1 MGGLI
6 KRNGLDPSG
15 SPESEIPPP
24 GESAAGFAKPGPDSR
39 NRGWVRETGP
49 RNLKLPVDEADPPLG
64 LWKGYCPVNSG
75 NPTST
80 TVSWAPCARSV
91 AGALATGA
99 LGLLLYHLTED
110 WRTAGLALLLG
121 GALVGLLERRAT
133 ANRTRHRAAIQ
144 NVLLAV
150 ASGRWSVRLDSAEAG
165 EFTEIAKA
173 LNQFLEHS
181 QERGEKVDDI
191 ASRLLAIPD
200 EIAGAMSELS
210 KGADD
215 QEASVEETSSLLA
228 NINTSI
234 RGINAEIVNLAS
246 SNEETASS
254 IMEMGSAIEQVA
266 SSADVLSAT
275 VESSTS
281 AVHELNAQIRRV
293 AESGSAVQEVAEE
306 TAASISQMDHAI
318 REVGDHVRSASKLT
332 EQVTQSAEEG
342 SQAVGATIDGI
353 AQIRHLTQDA
363 KTALEG
369 LADRIGAIGEI
380 ASVINGISDETNL
393 LSLNAAIIAAQAGEH
408 GKAFAVVAEQVK
420 TLARR
425 TTASTK
431 EIETLIQSIQ
441 EQSENAVRA
450 MGAGIDAVEQG
461 VKRSKGAGEALDR
474 IRENAR
480 DASGRV
486 AEISRAAEEQA
497 RNSRHVSKSA
507 QTTSA
512 QVQQISVALAEQS
525 QATERI
531 LSNATKSLEMCHQM
545 TNATDE
551 QRSSSRYISTHIASI
566 TELIASIQNKT
577 ASHEQAS
584 HGVSESVASMLGVV
598 RKSSEC
604 LPEVA
609 RSVIA
614 MRECSEQIRNEVHR
628 GSSDNTDA

>member
-1 MGGLI
+1 V
-6 KRNGLDPSG
+6 N
-15 SPESEIPPP
+15 
-24 GESAAGFAKPGPDSR
+24 SR
-39 NRGWVRETGP
+39 N
-49 RNLKLPVDEADPPLG
+49 
-64 LWKGYCPVNSG
+64 S
-75 NPTST
+75 TST
-80 TVSWAPCARSV
+80 KAAWAPLVRPV
-91 AGALATGA
+91 AGALGA
-99 LGLLLYHLTED
+99 G
-110 WRTAGLALLLG
+110 GFALLAFQITANWPTAG
-121 GALVGLLERRAT
+121 GALLAG
-133 ANRTRHRAAIQ
+133 AAI
-144 NVLLAV
+144 V
-150 ASGRWSVRLDSAEAG
+150 ALFEQRASSNRAQQQKMIQTALSDVTRGDMTVRLDLKQFGDFLEVAQS
-165 EFTEIAKA
+165 
-173 LNQFLEHS
+173 LNQYIES
-181 QERGEKVDDI
+181 EQKWQGNIQELV
-191 ASRLLAIPD
+191 SRLTSIPAG
-200 EIAGAMSELS
+200 IAGAMSELN
-210 KGADD
+210 KGAED

-266 SSADVLSAT
+266 TSANALRDT

-281 AVHELNAQIRRV
+281 SVHELNAQIRRV
-293 AESGSAVQEVAEE
+293 SESGSAVQEVAEE
-306 TAASISQMDHAI
+306 TAASISEMDHAI
-318 REVGDHVRSASKLT
+318 REVGDHVRSASELT
-332 EQVTQSAEEG
+332 DHVTQSAEEG

-353 AQIRHLTQDA
+353 AQIRDLTQDA

-425 TTASTK
+425 TTTSTK
-431 EIETLIQSIQ
+431 EIESLIESVQ

-450 MGAGIDAVEQG
+450 MGAGIEAVEQG
-461 VKRSKGAGEALDR
+461 VKRSRGAGEALDK

-497 RNSRHVSKSA
+497 RNSRHVAESA

-512 QVQQISVALAEQS
+512 QLQQISSALTEQS
-525 QATERI
+525 QATEQM
-531 LSNATKSLEMCHQM
+531 LANSTQSLEACRQM
-545 TNATDE
+545 TSATEE
-551 QRSSSRYISTHIASI
+551 QRSSSRYISANIASI

-584 HGVSESVASMLGVV
+584 HGVAESVASMLETA
-598 RKSSEC
+598 RKSSER
-604 LPEVA
+604 LPEIA
-609 RSVIA
+609 RNIIA
-614 MRECSEQIRNEVHR
+614 MRECSEEIGREISLEPIEN
-628 GSSDNTDA
+628 SDS

>member
-1 MGGLI
+1 M
-6 KRNGLDPSG
+6 
-15 SPESEIPPP
+15 
-24 GESAAGFAKPGPDSR
+24 DSK
-39 NRGWVRETGP
+39 NQ
-49 RNLKLPVDEADPPLG
+49 
-64 LWKGYCPVNSG
+64 
-75 NPTST
+75 TST
-80 TVSWAPCARSV
+80 KTSWAPCARSMASV
-91 AGALATGA
+91 LATGA
-99 LGLLLYHLTED
+99 LALLVYHLTGN
-110 WRTAGLALLLG
+110 WWNAGTTLLLG
-121 GALVGLLERRAT
+121 GALVGLLVQRAS
-133 ANRTRHRAAIQ
+133 ADRARHRAALQ
-144 NVLLAV
+144 KTLLAV
-150 ASGRWSVRLDSAEAG
+150 AGGDWPARLKLGEAG
-165 EFTEIAKA
+165 EFEEVVESF
-173 LNQFLEHS
+173 NRFLDFS
-181 QERGEKVDDI
+181 QNCDETVDDL
-191 ASRLLAIPD
+191 AGKLLEIP
-200 EIAGAMSELS
+200 AGIVEAMSDLN
-210 KGADD
+210 KGAED
-215 QEASVEETSSLLA
+215 QEASVEEASSLLA

-234 RGINAEIVNLAS
+234 RGINAEIGHLAS

-254 IMEMGSAIEQVA
+254 IMQMGSAIEQVA
-266 SSADVLSAT
+266 TSANAVSGT

-293 AESGSAVQEVAEE
+293 SESGGAVQEVAEE
-306 TAASISQMDHAI
+306 TAASISEMDHAI
-318 REVGDHVRSASKLT
+318 REVGDHVRSAAELT

-369 LADRIGAIGEI
+369 LADRIGTIGEI

-425 TTASTK
+425 TTVSTK
-431 EIETLIQSIQ
+431 EIESLIESVQ

-461 VKRSKGAGEALDR
+461 VKRSKGAGEALAR
-474 IRENAR
+474 IRDNAR
-480 DASGRV
+480 EASGRV

-497 RNSRHVSKSA
+497 RNSQHVSESA

-512 QVQQISVALAEQS
+512 QVQQISAALAEQS

-531 LSNATKSLEMCHQM
+531 LVNATESLEMCRQM
-545 TNATDE
+545 TSATEE
-551 QRSSSRYISTHIASI
+551 QRSSSRYISANISSI
-566 TELIASIQNKT
+566 TDLIASIQSKT

-584 HGVSESVASMLGVV
+584 EGVAESVASMLGAA
-598 RKSSEC
+598 RKSSER

-614 MRECSEQIRNEVHR
+614 MRECSEQIRNEVRAPTTEHL
-628 GSSDNTDA
+628 DN

>member
-1 MGGLI
+1 MST
-6 KRNGLDPSG
+6 KASR
-15 SPESEIPPP
+15 
-24 GESAAGFAKPGPDSR
+24 AA
-39 NRGWVRETGP
+39 
-49 RNLKLPVDEADPPLG
+49 
-64 LWKGYCPVNSG
+64 
-75 NPTST
+75 
-80 TVSWAPCARSV
+80 CARSV
-91 AGALATGA
+91 VGALATGA
-99 LGLLLYHLTED
+99 LGLFVYHLTGN
-110 WRTAGLALLLG
+110 WPSAGAALLLG
-121 GALVGLLERRAT
+121 GALVALLERRAS
-133 ANRTRHRAAIQ
+133 AARSRHRAAFQ
-144 NVLLAV
+144 NALLAV
-150 ASGRWSVRLDSAEAG
+150 ADGNWSARLEPDAAG
-165 EFTEIAKA
+165 ELAELGESF
-173 LNQFLEHS
+173 NQFLDYS
-181 QERGEKVDDI
+181 QNLHEKVDDI
-191 ASRLLAIPD
+191 ASRLLQIPGG
-200 EIAGAMSELS
+200 IAGAMSELS
-210 KGADD
+210 KGVDG

-234 RGINAEIVNLAS
+234 RGINTEIVHLAS

-254 IMEMGSAIEQVA
+254 IMQMGSAIEQVA
-266 SSADVLSAT
+266 TSANALSGT

-293 AESGSAVQEVAEE
+293 SESGSAVQEVAEQ
-306 TAASISQMDHAI
+306 TATSISEMDHAL
-318 REVGDHVRSASKLT
+318 REVGDHVRSASELT

-353 AQIRHLTQDA
+353 VQIRNLTQDA

-369 LADRIGAIGEI
+369 LADRIGTIGEI

-425 TTASTK
+425 TTVSTK
-431 EIETLIQSIQ
+431 EIESLIESIQ

-461 VKRSKGAGEALDR
+461 VKRSMVAGEALAR
-474 IRENAR
+474 IRGNAS

-486 AEISRAAEEQA
+486 SEISRAAEEQA
-497 RNSRHVSKSA
+497 RNSRHVSESA

-512 QVQQISVALAEQS
+512 QVQQISAALAEQS

-531 LSNATKSLEMCHQM
+531 LTNATKSLEMCRQM
-545 TNATDE
+545 TNATEE
-551 QRSSSRYISTHIASI
+551 QRSTSRYISANIGSI
-566 TELIASIQNKT
+566 TELIASIQSKT

-584 HGVSESVASMLGVV
+584 HGVAESVASMLGAA
-598 RKSSEC
+598 RKSSER

-614 MRECSEQIRNEVHR
+614 MKECSEQIRSKVR
-628 GSSDNTDA
+628 GGLRGNSHD

>member
-1 MGGLI
+1 MGICAVNLG
-6 KRNGLDPSG
+6 
-15 SPESEIPPP
+15 
-24 GESAAGFAKPGPDSR
+24 
-39 NRGWVRETGP
+39 NRT
-49 RNLKLPVDEADPPLG
+49 
-64 LWKGYCPVNSG
+64 
-75 NPTST
+75 PTKI
-80 TVSWAPCARSV
+80 SWAPCARSM

-99 LGLLLYHLTED
+99 LGLLVYHLTGNC
-110 WRTAGLALLLG
+110 WTAGATLLLC
-121 GALVGLLERRAT
+121 GALVGLLAQRAS
-133 ANRTRHRAAIQ
+133 ADRARHRASFQDA
-144 NVLLAV
+144 LHAV
-150 ASGRWSVRLDSAEAG
+150 AGGNWSVRLDIGQVGDFAEIVKSFN
-165 EFTEIAKA
+165 EF
-173 LNQFLEHS
+173 LDYS
-181 QERGEKVDDI
+181 QKCDEKIDDI
-191 ASRLLAIPD
+191 SARLLEIPSQ
-200 EIAGAMSELS
+200 IADAMSEFS
-210 KGADD
+210 KGAED

-254 IMEMGSAIEQVA
+254 IMQMGSAIEQVA
-266 SSADVLSAT
+266 TSANALSGT

-293 AESGSAVQEVAEE
+293 SESGSAVQEVAEE
-306 TAASISQMDHAI
+306 TAASISEMDHAI
-318 REVGDHVRSASKLT
+318 REVGDHVRSASELT

-353 AQIRHLTQDA
+353 AQIRNLTQDA

-369 LADRIGAIGEI
+369 LADRIGTIGEI

-425 TTASTK
+425 TTMSTK
-431 EIETLIQSIQ
+431 EIESLIESVQ

-450 MGAGIDAVEQG
+450 MAAGIDAVEQG

-474 IRENAR
+474 IRDNAR

-486 AEISRAAEEQA
+486 SEISRAAEEQA
-497 RNSRHVSKSA
+497 RNSRHVAESA

-512 QVQQISVALAEQS
+512 QVQQISAALSEQS

-531 LSNATKSLEMCHQM
+531 LTNATQSLEMCRQM
-545 TNATDE
+545 TSATEE
-551 QRSSSRYISTHIASI
+551 QRSSSRYISANIGAI
-566 TELIASIQNKT
+566 TELIASIQSKT

-584 HGVSESVASMLGVV
+584 HGVAESVASMLGTA
-598 RKSSEC
+598 RKSGER

-609 RSVIA
+609 RSVVA
-614 MRECSEQIRNEVHR
+614 MRECSEQIRRELRDGASENP
-628 GSSDNTDA
+628 DN

>member
-1 MGGLI
+1 MG
-6 KRNGLDPSG
+6 
-15 SPESEIPPP
+15 
-24 GESAAGFAKPGPDSR
+24 
-39 NRGWVRETGP
+39 
-49 RNLKLPVDEADPPLG
+49 
-64 LWKGYCPVNSG
+64 
-75 NPTST
+75 
-80 TVSWAPCARSV
+80 SWASCARSV

-99 LGLLLYHLTED
+99 LGLLVYHLTRN
-110 WRTAGLALLLG
+110 WPSAGAALLLG
-121 GALVGLLERRAT
+121 AALVALLEQRASSSR
-133 ANRTRHRAAIQ
+133 ARHRAAIQ
-144 NVLLAV
+144 DALLEATGENW
-150 ASGRWSVRLDSAEAG
+150 AVRLEPGRVGGLAGIAES
-165 EFTEIAKA
+165 
-173 LNQFLEHS
+173 LNQFLDYS
-181 QERGEKVDDI
+181 QTCDEKVDVL
-191 ASRLLAIPD
+191 ANKLLAIPAQ
-200 EIAGAMSELS
+200 IAEVMSEFS
-210 KGADD
+210 SASED
-215 QEASVEETSSLLA
+215 QEASVEEASSLLA

-246 SNEETASS
+246 SNQETASS
-254 IMEMGSAIEQVA
+254 IMEMGTAIEQVA
-266 SSADVLSAT
+266 SSANALSTT

-281 AVHELNAQIRRV
+281 SVHELNAQIRRV
-293 AESGSAVQEVAEE
+293 SESGTAVQEVAEE
-306 TAASISQMDHAI
+306 TAASISEMDHAI
-318 REVGDHVRSASKLT
+318 REVGDHVRSASELT

-353 AQIRHLTQDA
+353 AQIRDLTLDA

-425 TTASTK
+425 TTTSTK
-431 EIETLIQSIQ
+431 EIESLIESVQ

-461 VKRSKGAGEALDR
+461 VKRSRGAGEALDR
-474 IRENAR
+474 IRDNAR

-497 RNSRHVSKSA
+497 RNSRHVSESA

-512 QVQQISVALAEQS
+512 QVQQISAALEEQS

-531 LSNATKSLEMCHQM
+531 LSNSTQSLEMCRQM
-545 TNATDE
+545 TSATEE
-551 QRSSSRYISTHIASI
+551 QRSSSRYISSNIGLI
-566 TELIASIQNKT
+566 TELIASIQSKT

-584 HGVSESVASMLGVV
+584 HGVAESVASMLGAA
-598 RKSSEC
+598 RKSSER

-614 MRECSEQIRNEVHR
+614 MKECSEQIRSKIRGGLR
-628 GSSDNTDA
+628 GSSRD

>member
-1 MGGLI
+1 MA
-6 KRNGLDPSG
+6 
-15 SPESEIPPP
+15 
-24 GESAAGFAKPGPDSR
+24 SA
-39 NRGWVRETGP
+39 
-49 RNLKLPVDEADPPLG
+49 LG
-64 LWKGYCPVNSG
+64 
-75 NPTST
+75 
-80 TVSWAPCARSV
+80 A
-91 AGALATGA
+91 GA
-99 LGLLLYHLTED
+99 LGLLLYHLTGK
-110 WRTAGLALLLG
+110 WATAGTALLLG
-121 GALVGLLERRAT
+121 GALSGLLAQRTSSIRA
-133 ANRTRHRAAIQ
+133 RQQAAIRDA
-144 NVLLAV
+144 LLA
-150 ASGRWSVRLDSAEAG
+150 AKAGNRSVRLEPHEMGEFAEIAEAFNLFITSLQKSAEK
-165 EFTEIAKA
+165 IADLATK
-173 LNQFLEHS
+173 
-181 QERGEKVDDI
+181 
-191 ASRLLAIPD
+191 LLAIPAQ
-200 EIAGAMSELS
+200 ITTAMSGLS
-210 KGADD
+210 KGAEE

-234 RGINAEIVNLAS
+234 RGINEEIVNLAS

-266 SSADVLSAT
+266 TAADALSTT

-293 AESGSAVQEVAEE
+293 SESGSAVQEVAEE
-306 TAASISQMDHAI
+306 TAASISEMDHAI
-318 REVGDHVRSASKLT
+318 REVGDHVRSASELT

-342 SQAVGATIDGI
+342 SQAVDATIDGI
-353 AQIRHLTQDA
+353 AQIRELTQDA

-425 TTASTK
+425 TTTSTK
-431 EIETLIQSIQ
+431 EIESLIESVQ

-461 VKRSKGAGEALDR
+461 VTRSRGAGEALDR
-474 IRENAR
+474 IRGNAR

-486 AEISRAAEEQA
+486 SEISRAAEEQA

-512 QVQQISVALAEQS
+512 QVQQISAALEEQS

-531 LSNATKSLEMCHQM
+531 LTNATQSLEMCRQM
-545 TNATDE
+545 TSATEE
-551 QRSSSRYISTHIASI
+551 QRSSSRYISANIGAI
-566 TELIASIQNKT
+566 TELIGSIQSKT

-584 HGVSESVASMLGVV
+584 HGVSEAVASMLGAA
-598 RKSSEC
+598 RKSGER
-604 LPEVA
+604 LPELA
-609 RSVIA
+609 RGVIA
-614 MRECSEQIRNEVHR
+614 MRESSEQISAEIR
-628 GSSDNTDA
+628 GETSEDADD

>member
-1 MGGLI
+1 M
-6 KRNGLDPSG
+6 
-15 SPESEIPPP
+15 
-24 GESAAGFAKPGPDSR
+24 
-39 NRGWVRETGP
+39 
-49 RNLKLPVDEADPPLG
+49 
-64 LWKGYCPVNSG
+64 
-75 NPTST
+75 
-80 TVSWAPCARSV
+80 
-91 AGALATGA
+91 AGALSTGA
-99 LGLLLYHLTED
+99 LGLLIYHLTGN
-110 WRTAGLALLLG
+110 WWTAGTALLLG
-121 GALVGLLERRAT
+121 GALLGLLVQRAS
-133 ANRTRHRAAIQ
+133 AGRARHRATFQ
-144 NVLLAV
+144 ETVLAV
-150 ASGRWSVRLDSAEAG
+150 AHGDRSARLEPTEVG
-165 EFTEIAKA
+165 ELAEIAGSF
-173 LNQFLEHS
+173 NQFLEYS
-181 QERGEKVDDI
+181 KNCDEI
-191 ASRLLAIPD
+191 ID
-200 EIAGAMSELS
+200 EIATKLLEIPPQIAEAMSEFS
-210 KGADD
+210 SGAED

-234 RGINAEIVNLAS
+234 RGINVEIVNLAS

-254 IMEMGSAIEQVA
+254 IMEMGSAIDQVA
-266 SSADVLSAT
+266 TSANSLSGT

-293 AESGSAVQEVAEE
+293 SESGSAVQEVAEE
-306 TAASISQMDHAI
+306 TAASISEMDHAI
-318 REVGDHVRSASKLT
+318 REVGDHVRSASELT

-342 SQAVGATIDGI
+342 SQAVGATIEGI
-353 AQIRHLTQDA
+353 AQIRNLTQDA

-431 EIETLIQSIQ
+431 EIESLIESIQ
-441 EQSENAVRA
+441 VQSENAVRA

-461 VKRSKGAGEALDR
+461 VKRSKGAGEALNR
-474 IRENAR
+474 ISDNAR

-497 RNSRHVSKSA
+497 RNSQHVSESA

-512 QVQQISVALAEQS
+512 QVQQISAALAEQS

-531 LSNATKSLEMCHQM
+531 LDNATQSLEMCRQM
-545 TNATDE
+545 TSATEE
-551 QRSSSRYISTHIASI
+551 QRSSSRYISANIGSI
-566 TELIASIQNKT
+566 TELIASIQTKT

-584 HGVSESVASMLGVV
+584 HGVAESVASMLGAAH
-598 RKSSEC
+598 KSSERI
-604 LPEVA
+604 PEVA

-614 MRECSEQIRNEVHR
+614 MRECSEQIRSELRADPTENP
-628 GSSDNTDA
+628 DD